1 MKTHYTKQQG
11 FTLIELMIVVAIIGV
26 LAAVAVPAYKDYVT
40 KSEASSAIATL
51 RALQT
56 PAELYIQEHGKLE
69 DVTKLGTSKNANG
82 LGELSTTSSDES
94 NTITFKFTKEG
105 ALKNATI
112 TLKRDDTNGWTCEAT
127 EEIAELDIKS
137 CSKKSTSES
146 TTS

>member
-56 PAELYIQEHGKLE
+56 PAELYIQEYGSLAN
-69 DVTKLGTSKNANG
+69 VSNLGTSEKANG
-82 LGELSTTSSDES
+82 LGDLSITSSDES
-94 NTITFKFTKEG
+94 NSITFTFTKEG
-105 ALKNATI
+105 ALKGKTI
-112 TLKRDDTNGWTCEAT
+112 TLKRDDTNGWTCEAS
-127 EEIAELDIKS
+127 EEIAKLDIKS
-137 CSKKSTSES
+137 CNTKKS
-146 TTS
+146 

>member
-56 PAELYIQEHGKLE
+56 PAELYIQEHGSLT
-69 DVTKLGTSKNANG
+69 DVTNLGTSEKANG
-82 LGELSTTSSDES
+82 LGDLKAEG

-105 ALKNATI
+105 ALKNASI
-112 TLKRDDTNGWTCEAT
+112 TLKRDETNGWICTAT
-127 EEIAELDIKS
+127 KPIVDLGIKS
-137 CSKKSTSES
+137 CNELSKEPA
-146 TTS
+146 

>member
-56 PAELYIQEHGKLE
+56 PAELYIQEHGSLTN
-69 DVTKLGTSKNANG
+69 VSNLGTSKNANG
-82 LGELSTTSSDES
+82 LGDLEVVEG

-105 ALKNATI
+105 ALKDQTI
-112 TLKRDDTNGWTCEAT
+112 TLKRDDTSGWTCTSTPKIVALE
-127 EEIAELDIKS
+127 IKS
-137 CSKKSTSES
+137 CSDAS
-146 TTS
+146 

>member
-56 PAELYIQEHGKLE
+56 PAELHIQEHGSLT
-69 DVTKLGTSKNANG
+69 DVSNLGTSENANG
-82 LGELSTTSSDES
+82 LGDLKVVEGNS
-94 NTITFKFTKEG
+94 ITFKFTKDG
-105 ALKNATI
+105 ALKEEII
-112 TLKRDDTNGWTCEAT
+112 TLKRDEKNGWTCTAT
-127 EEIAELDIKS
+127 PKIVGLGIKS
-137 CSKKSTSES
+137 CNTKS
-146 TTS
+146 

>member
-69 DVTKLGTSKNANG
+69 DVTKLGTSEKANG
-82 LGELSTTSSDES
+82 LGELSITSSDKS
-94 NTITFKFTKEG
+94 YSIIFKFTKEG
-105 ALKNATI
+105 ALKDQTI
-112 TLKRDDTNGWTCEAT
+112 TLKRDDTNGWTCEST
-127 EEIAELDIKS
+127 DKIAELDIKS
-137 CSKKSTSES
+137 CSKKSTSEP
-146 TTS
+146 TT